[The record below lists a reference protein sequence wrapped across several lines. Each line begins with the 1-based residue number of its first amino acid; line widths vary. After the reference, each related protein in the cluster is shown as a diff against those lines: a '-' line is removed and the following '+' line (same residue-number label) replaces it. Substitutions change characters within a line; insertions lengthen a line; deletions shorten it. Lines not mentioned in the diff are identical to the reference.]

1 MTEDMH
7 EAIMTKDVMTED
19 MHETIMTKDDM
30 KQGNDQGT
38 IALQR
43 GSTNMLSH

>member
-1 MTEDMH
+1 
-7 EAIMTKDVMTED
+7 MTKADVMTED

-30 KQGNDQGT
+30 KQGNIDQGT

-43 GSTNMLSH
+43 GSINRLSH